1 MINIATATTK
11 ELVEFYNAHSD
22 KAVTK
27 FADRKTAEKRV
38 ALLIEAMPKTA
49 PASEEDLGSVVAD
62 CGHSHCPECG
72 IHLSNGVMDFDF
84 AVEATGSKAKAGM
97 TKQWSCMGCDAEWGE
112 VRYKKQAANEARS
125 EGISRSWEDKEVA
138 AKRAKR
144 HFVRVNGAE
153 FNSVRAAFVALGLP
167 LNKHIKFRMELKA
180 EGNLNAFG
188 RKWEA
193 LEV

>member
-38 ALLIEAMPKTA
+38 LLLIEAMPVA
-49 PASEEDLGSVVAD
+49 EEAKEPVSG

-72 IHLSNGVMDFDF
+72 IHLSNGVMDFDS

-97 TKQWSCMGCDAEWGE
+97 TKQWSCMACDAEWGE
-112 VRYKKQAANEARS
+112 VRYKKQASNAARAD
-125 EGISRSWEDKEVA
+125 GIARSWEDKEVA